1 MKGFRWLSLFSLKV
15 SLFMVL
21 SKFCLT
27 QEEAAVRVKV
37 FAPVFL
43 HPLFRVGGLTEQVE

>member
-1 MKGFRWLSLFSLKV
+1 VAVSFLSKGL
-15 SLFMVL
+15 LFMVL

-43 HPLFRVGGLTEQVE
+43 HPLFRGGGLTEQVE